1 MGWLFT
7 HGASRKDIIEDLTR
21 ERVQENGN
29 GIRTLRKSFRGNTM
43 YVLHETFGE
52 KPLKFVIVYLLQRD
66 ASCGWGYK
74 DMDEGM
80 LPYYFDCPV
89 SFLDEAD
96 EPMNENARD
105 WREKVRY
112 LAAQRT
118 AKKPKVGEKWSLV
131 HCKFES
137 AVITSTKPLRGR
149 APNGGLYKLPRRM
162 LGQKIEPTPVVVE
175 TGASPA

>member
-7 HGASRKDIIEDLTR
+7 HGASRKDIIEDLSR

-52 KPLKFVIVYLLQRD
+52 KPMKFIAVYLLQN
-66 ASCGWGYK
+66 SGGWGYK

-96 EPMNENARD
+96 PPMNENARN
-105 WREKVRY
+105 WREKVREY
-112 LAAQRT
+112 AAKRST
-118 AKKPKVGEKWSLV
+118 KKPKVGEKWSLV

-137 AVITSTKPLRGR
+137 AKIVSLKPLTGR
-149 APNGGLYKLPRRM
+149 APNGGVYKIPRRM
-162 LGQKIEPTPVVVE
+162 LGTKIEETTAVLVVAE
-175 TGASPA
+175 ASPA